1 MAPLLILGDNVT
13 SKRQQKT
20 ARLFWFVS
28 VPIVLAWVSFASLA
42 VYQSV
47 VNQQMITENQILV
60 IGIVGGPALLIITNI
75 LDLYKQETTTD
86 IDNMTPRYIIDAELA
101 KMQLAHD
108 LEMKSNQH
116 KHVMEM
122 EKISQTYN
130 LMDEE

>member
-1 MAPLLILGDNVT
+1 MTAKQP
-13 SKRQQKT
+13 QKT

-75 LDLYKQETTTD
+75 LDLFKQETATN
-86 IDNMTPRYIIDAELA
+86 IDNLPTHYAIAAELA
-101 KMQLAHD
+101 RMQLAHD
-108 LEMKSNQH
+108 LSIKANQH
-116 KHVMEM
+116 DHEM
-122 EKISQTYN
+122 LLERTLQTYN
-130 LMDEE
+130 LLDEAE